1 MHVLTCG
8 LFLGLALTAG
18 VYDLRF
24 RRIPNWLN
32 LTGAT
37 AGVAVMGLV
46 GSGWAQSVL
55 GLVAALIVGFLLFQA
70 RTIGAGDAKLMAA
83 FGAWFGLTRLPVAFV
98 AMLAGGALVAVVW
111 AIRNRVLRK
120 TFLSTGAMLAST
132 LHTGTRL
139 RPIVGDT
146 ALGKFPYGIGLS
158 AGAAAWWLWIGC
170 GV

>member
-1 MHVLTCG
+1 MHVLSCG

-37 AGVAVMGLV
+37 TGLVVMGLV
-46 GSGWAQSVL
+46 GSGLAQSVL
-55 GLVAALIVGFLLFQA
+55 GLVMALAVGFLLSQ
-70 RTIGAGDAKLMAA
+70 TKMIGAGDAKLMAA
-83 FGAWFGLTRLPVAFV
+83 FGAWFGLARLPAAFV
-98 AMLAGGALVAVVW
+98 AMLAGGALLAVGW
-111 AIRNRVLRK
+111 AIRKRVLRK
-120 TFLSTGAMLAST
+120 TLLSTGAMLASSIQA
-132 LHTGTRL
+132 GTSL

-146 ALGKFPYGIGLS
+146 PLGKFPYGIGLS